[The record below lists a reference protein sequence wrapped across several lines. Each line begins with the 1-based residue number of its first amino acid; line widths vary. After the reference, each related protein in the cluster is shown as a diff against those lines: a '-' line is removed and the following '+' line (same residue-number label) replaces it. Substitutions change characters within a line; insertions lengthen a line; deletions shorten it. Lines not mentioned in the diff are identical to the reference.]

1 MRLPKALLAA
11 ALCLMA
17 MPAAAADKLTLLLDW
32 FINPDHAP
40 IMVAAERGDFAER
53 DLEVEIVAPAD
64 PNDPPKLVAA
74 GQAEIAIDYQPQLH
88 LQIDQGLPLARIG
101 TLIGTPLTAL
111 VVLESSDIHSIAD
124 FKGRKIGY
132 SVAGFEDALLSAMLG
147 AHGLTTE
154 DVELVNVNFS
164 LSPALLSGQ
173 VDGVMGAYRNFE
185 LNQLDLEGEPGRAFY
200 PEEEGVPVFDELVFV
215 ANSEQLDDDR
225 LPRFLDAI
233 EAGTLYLLNHPEE
246 SWELFLNGRPEL
258 DNELNRRAWSD
269 TLPRF
274 ASRPAALDKTRYRR
288 MAEFLKAEGL
298 IKTTPPVDDYAV
310 VLERD

>member
-40 IMVAAERGDFAER
+40 IMVAAERGYFAER

-200 PEEEGVPVFDELVFV
+200 PEEVGVPVFDELVFV

>member
-17 MPAAAADKLTLLLDW
+17 MPAAAADKLTLLLDR

-40 IMVAAERGDFAER
+40 IMVAAERGYFAER

-154 DVELVNVNFS
+154 EVELVNVNFS